1 MKFAILAFATL
12 LAQAD
17 AQAYN
22 VQSDGFRLVLKSPTN
37 NSAYNK

>member
-22 VQSDGFRLVLKSPTN
+22 VQSDGFRLVLESRTN